1 LAFQLGT
8 NLTQLPRKDNAQ
20 VPQYNQ
26 ISDIPECDYF
36 DTVDLR
42 ESTRYPNGSFQYE
55 NLIIPAEQTG
65 EYDYEI
71 LVDGEKE
78 SVKKHLRGCACKLG
92 ACVRFCCHKNLFLVQ
107 DQRTCSGDISRAV
120 DFDPYVSITQSDG
133 KQVIKHILDDFIVQ
147 RHLPVPCAAH
157 HHMDAEND
165 KNHNWTLFEDGT
177 LQRHSDKINM
187 SKQEYCL
194 QPHPIKTGE
203 NETIITLVPHMCAV
217 TVPSQWLQHILR
229 VLSIIFLILTII
241 VYLSLSKLRN
251 LHGYCFICY
260 MICIA
265 LAFALLQVDS
275 WGDDWTL
282 AGCMVNGYV
291 GYFAVMA
298 GFLWLTVISYD
309 LWTCF
314 RSNNYNIQRY
324 TPKYRFLIYSIY
336 AWGVA
341 ALLTITVIV
350 LDQVLDVDDEDQTLW
365 RPGVAF
371 YSCWVNTMDWSAMLY
386 FYGPMALQIIFNLIM
401 FTLTARGILR
411 VKREL
416 QSVATKSEKSQKFYQ
431 KKYTLFVRLFVIMG
445 VAWTFEILSYL
456 SKILEYSALE
466 IIFEIF
472 DYINCAQ
479 GIIIFGM
486 FVVKRRVLKLIL
498 SRFHQEDRRIRHT
511 EMSSF
516 RTYKFSRS
524 QVHRN
529 RNFPSLKET
538 YKVLPF

>member
-1 LAFQLGT
+1 MWRPLVLMLIITDLVVA
-8 NLTQLPRKDNAQ
+8 
-20 VPQYNQ
+20 
-26 ISDIPECDYF
+26 DIPGCDYF
-36 DTVDLR
+36 DTVDLT
-42 ESTRYPNGSFQYE
+42 ESKRYPNGSFQYE

-133 KQVIKHILDDFIVQ
+133 KQ
-147 RHLPVPCAAH
+147 
-157 HHMDAEND
+157 
-165 KNHNWTLFEDGT
+165 DGT
-177 LQRHSDKINM
+177 LQRHFDQINM

-203 NETIITLVPHMCAV
+203 NETIITLVPHICAV
-217 TVPSQWLQHILR
+217 TVPNQWLQNILR

-314 RSNNYNIQRY
+314 RDNNYNIQRY

-336 AWGVA
+336 AWGVG

-350 LDQVLDVDDEDQTLW
+350 LDQVLDVDDDDQTLW

-401 FTLTARGILR
+401 FTLTARRFAEL
-411 VKREL
+411 KREL
-416 QSVATKSEKSQKFYQ
+416 KVVATAEEREQSH
-431 KKYTLFVRLFVIMG
+431 KYNERSCTQFVRLFVIMG
-445 VAWTFEILSYL
+445 VAWTFEIFSYL
-456 SKILEYSALE
+456 AARLEWSPLE
-466 IIFEIF
+466 RIFDIS

-479 GIIIFGM
+479 GIIIFVL
-486 FVVKRRVLKLIL
+486 FVLKRSVLRLIL
-498 SRFHQEDRRIRHT
+498 
-511 EMSSF
+511 
-516 RTYKFSRS
+516 
-524 QVHRN
+524 N
-529 RNFPSLKET
+529 R
-538 YKVLPF
+538 